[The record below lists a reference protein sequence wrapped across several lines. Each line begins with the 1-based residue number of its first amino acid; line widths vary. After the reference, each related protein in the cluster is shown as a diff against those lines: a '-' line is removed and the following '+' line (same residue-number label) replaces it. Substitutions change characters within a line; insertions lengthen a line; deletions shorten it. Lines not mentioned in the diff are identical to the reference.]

1 MPEEHDRLATRLRRT
16 ALALRVTAQGY
27 SFCSRFVLPPGGF
40 PVASWTSSGSPSETC
55 RGNLRRD
62 RPKETYNPEV
72 NQPSLITVRRL
83 ENARMAISTH
93 GGIGTQ
99 HPASRPVWRY
109 AANSRRDRTQDIPRG
124 THDGREQT
132 HDIPIE
138 SHDRHRTNT
147 APRESRP
154 APADRPRA
162 HNPFCRSYN
171 RPNATLRRRTI
182 HDPAK

>member
-72 NQPSLITVRRL
+72 NQPSPITARRL
-83 ENARMAISTH
+83 ENALRAISTH
-93 GGIGTQ
+93 GGLGTQ

-109 AANSRRDRTQDIPRG
+109 AANSRREPNARHSNRT
-124 THDGREQT
+124 
-132 HDIPIE
+132 
-138 SHDRHRTNT
+138 
-147 APRESRP
+147 ARP
-154 APADRPRA
+154 AEPTPRA
-162 HNPFCRSYN
+162 HTPFCRSYN

>member
-1 MPEEHDRLATRLRRT
+1 MACDSIA
-16 ALALRVTAQGY
+16 AQSYALRVTANGY
-27 SFCSRFVLPPGGF
+27 CFCSRLVLPPGGF

-72 NQPSLITVRRL
+72 NQPSLITARRL

-109 AANSRRDRTQDIPRG
+109 AANSRRDRAQNTPTG
-124 THDGREQT
+124 TYARRK
-132 HDIPIE
+132 PNA
-138 SHDRHRTNT
+138 RHSNRT
-147 APRESRP
+147 AR
-154 APADRPRA
+154 PADRPRA

-171 RPNATLRRRTI
+171 RPNATVRRRTL

>member
-72 NQPSLITVRRL
+72 NQPSLITARRL

-109 AANSRRDRTQDIPRG
+109 AANSRRDRAQNTPTG
-124 THDGREQT
+124 TYARRK
-132 HDIPIE
+132 PNA
-138 SHDRHRTNT
+138 RHSNRT
-147 APRESRP
+147 AR
-154 APADRPRA
+154 PADRPPARTIPSA
-162 HNPFCRSYN
+162 G
-171 RPNATLRRRTI
+171 ATTGQTQHCAGAQFTILRNEPARRRVS
-182 HDPAK
+182 AE